1 MAYCSRDCQV
11 AHWKGGHKQECKQ
24 LTEEKQRFIVLERPP
39 HSSVLPQITS
49 FKTGK
54 VSSGTYRK
62 PKTVAVDE
70 VFYVKIQLAD
80 TRSVLL
86 LYDKSRQCEFGILP
100 TQSGFDELTRI
111 ILSETATRGT
121 KTYMAASFDSSGS
134 LRVYPKQTA
143 IRTW

>member
-11 AHWKGGHKQECKQ
+11 AHWKGGHKQECKR
-24 LTEEKQRFIVLERPP
+24 LAEEKQRFIVLEKP
-39 HSSVLPQITS
+39 HESSYKPRTTS
-49 FKTGK
+49 HKTGK
-54 VSSGTYRK
+54 MSSGTYRK

-111 ILSETATRGT
+111 ILSETSTRGT